1 MFKDFEAIF
10 VGETHSLV
18 KIINEID
25 LRKFVE
31 MTGDDNPL
39 HVNRA
44 YAETTAF
51 KDIVVHGMLGA
62 SFISTVIGTKLPG
75 SGALWV
81 AQNMEFLLPVRLGD
95 ELTVSCTVLKKH
107 ERDRM
112 LELDTRIVNQNQQ
125 VVLTGQGKVKVLTT
139 AAPLATVMPKQ
150 RPRVAIVTGGA
161 GGIGKAIC
169 QRLAA
174 DGFDVVVNYRTQAD
188 RALEIVADINATA
201 AAGASFGGVGEST
214 GSCDSVVAV
223 VAGKR
228 YGRALA
234 VKADIATESGVQA
247 LFASAVKAFGA
258 VSVLVNNA
266 SPHINPKPFSAT
278 SWDDVQRQI
287 DVQVKGAFL
296 MTSAVT
302 PDMASRKWG
311 RIVNITS
318 EVLDGPPSVMW
329 TGYAMAKGA
338 LQVFSNYMAAELGPQ
353 GITVN
358 CVSPGMCETTLIGDI
373 PEKTQLMIARQTPL
387 RRLAKPTDVAAA
399 VSYLVSDDADFI
411 TGHTIAVNGG
421 KAMR

>member
-1 MFKDFEAIF
+1 MSMFKDFDAIQ
-10 VGETHSLV
+10 VGETQTLTKHITEADV
-18 KIINEID
+18 
-25 LRKFVE
+25 RKFVE

-39 HVNRA
+39 HVDRA

-75 SGALWV
+75 TGALWV
-81 AQNMEFLLPVRLGD
+81 SQNMEFLLPVRLGD
-95 ELTVSCTVLKKH
+95 VLTISATVLKKH
-107 ERDRM
+107 ERERL

-125 VVLTGQGKVKVLTT
+125 VILTGVGKVKVLVTAEPE
-139 AAPLATVMPKQ
+139 AAPAADA

-174 DGFDVVVNYRTQAD
+174 DGYSVVVNYRGQAD
-188 RALEIVADINATA
+188 RAAQIVADINA
-201 AAGASFGGVGEST
+201 AAGE
-214 GSCDSVVAV
+214 
-223 VAGKR
+223 GK
-228 YGRALA
+228 GRALA
-234 VKADIATESGVQA
+234 VQADIATEAGAQA
-247 LFASAVKAFGA
+247 LYQAAVKAFGA

-266 SPHINPKPFSAT
+266 SPRINPKPFSAT
-278 SWDDVQRQI
+278 AWDDVQQQM

-296 MTSAVT
+296 MTSAVV
-302 PDMASRKWG
+302 PEMAARKWG

-318 EVLDGPPSVMW
+318 QVLDGPPSVTW

-373 PEKTQLMIARQTPL
+373 PEKAQLMIARQTPL
-387 RRLAKPTDVAAA
+387 RRLAKPSDVAAA
-399 VSYLVSDDADFI
+399 VAYLVSEDAGFI
-411 TGHTIAVNGG
+411 TGDTIAVNGG
-421 KAMR
+421 MAMR

>member
-1 MFKDFEAIF
+1 MFKDFEEIF

-161 GGIGKAIC
+161 GGIGK
-169 QRLAA
+169 L
-174 DGFDVVVNYRTQAD
+174 T
-188 RALEIVADINATA
+188 
-201 AAGASFGGVGEST
+201 
-214 GSCDSVVAV
+214 
-223 VAGKR
+223 
-228 YGRALA
+228 
-234 VKADIATESGVQA
+234 
-247 LFASAVKAFGA
+247 
-258 VSVLVNNA
+258 VL
-266 SPHINPKPFSAT
+266 
-278 SWDDVQRQI
+278 
-287 DVQVKGAFL
+287 
-296 MTSAVT
+296 
-302 PDMASRKWG
+302 
-311 RIVNITS
+311 
-318 EVLDGPPSVMW
+318 
-329 TGYAMAKGA
+329 
-338 LQVFSNYMAAELGPQ
+338 
-353 GITVN
+353 
-358 CVSPGMCETTLIGDI
+358 
-373 PEKTQLMIARQTPL
+373 
-387 RRLAKPTDVAAA
+387 
-399 VSYLVSDDADFI
+399 
-411 TGHTIAVNGG
+411 
-421 KAMR
+421 